1 MKADPG
7 NIIHGA
13 QIHIIFPSTARTVTA
28 AAIITT
34 LSPIFKKVSVIIVDV
49 HLRIL

>member
-13 QIHIIFPSTARTVTA
+13 QIYIIFPSTAWTVTA
-28 AAIITT
+28 AAVITT